1 MGFRETGA
9 LLLTLILGFW
19 VTQFEAQLQVGFYLS
34 SCPDAEKIVREEVV
48 KALVTHPDLPADLL
62 RLHFH
67 DCFVRVTFPLLT
79 PHKAYY

>member
-1 MGFRETGA
+1 MGFRETGG
-9 LLLTLILGFW
+9 LLLTLVLGLR
-19 VTQFEAQLQVGFYLS
+19 VTQLEAQLQVGFYDG
-34 SCPDAEKIVREEVV
+34 SCPNAERIVAEEVV

-67 DCFVRVTFPLLT
+67 DCFVRVIFPPQT